1 MKTEQEQIEKMA
13 RIMCGYCSTDG
24 KCAVSKNLREPDVC
38 ANVDTEHCLYKEY
51 AERLFENGCYG
62 NVSEYKAEI
71 ERLKAE
77 YEKLQTNEEILA
89 SCVRDLNHENYELT
103 QKLAKQTR
111 IARDANAKCT
121 GAERYLRPFQY
132 KADRLETKCND
143 LKRLSDWQREE
154 IKRLKAEVN
163 KGCDNCETI
172 KQGQID
178 VLNELKTRHDYAIKY
193 MCYPWDI
200 SQQID
205 ELIAEVENA
214 SSKGTY

>member
-1 MKTEQEQIEKMA
+1 MKTEQEQIEEMSCILTMLINCGGGCMA
-13 RIMCGYCSTDG
+13 QYCHLVDNYAKKLIEAGYGD
-24 KCAVSKNLREPDVC
+24 
-38 ANVDTEHCLYKEY
+38 
-51 AERLFENGCYG
+51 
-62 NVSEYKAEI
+62 VSEYKAEI

-77 YEKLQTNEEILA
+77 YEKLQTNAEILA
-89 SCVRDLNHENYELT
+89 SGVRDLNHENYELT

-163 KGCDNCETI
+163 KGCDNCEAV
-172 KQGQID
+172 KQAQID
-178 VLNELKTRHDYAIKY
+178 VLNALKKKY
-193 MCYPWDI
+193 GFYSCYSWKCDTKSLTEI
-200 SQQID
+200 ID
-205 ELIAEVENA
+205 EFIKEVENE
-214 SSKGTY
+214 